1 MSDYPG
7 GMSLRTSL
15 TAIAAHEQTEQAAA
29 ELQRIEAREQR
40 DRDAAA
46 GDVAAILRDALG
58 VHEDLTIDA
67 DHYNVDE
74 VLVTVDDVMFMC
86 NTGRQRSVRL
96 ARLCPHCGTIVV
108 YPHAILRARD
118 IVDPLAADIAP
129 HDITGAPTPQRCDGQ
144 DITPVVVEP
153 PPPAPYVLRHIDADE
168 DGDKRMAMLVA
179 DGYWPEMVTAAGFE
193 DQALVLFRHVS

>member
-29 ELQRIEAREQR
+29 ELQRAEAREQH
-40 DRDAAA
+40 DRATAA

-58 VHEDLTIDA
+58 VHEDLAIDA
-67 DHYNVDE
+67 DHHDVDE

-144 DITPVVVEP
+144 DITPVVE
-153 PPPAPYVLRHIDADE
+153 PPAPAPYKLRHVAAE
-168 DGDKRMAMLVA
+168 DGGDRVMAELA
-179 DGYWPEMVTAAGFE
+179 AAGYWPEMLTADIEGE
-193 DQALVLFRHVS
+193 PIVLFRHVTP